1 MLSYE
6 VKDLDT
12 SSTREQSL
20 LVRRAESC
28 TALVPRPNPLIMQ
41 MSFMSLDSF
50 ILGNTNN

>member
-28 TALVPRPNPLIMQ
+28 TAAAGPKTKSPHYANELHELGFFHPR
-41 MSFMSLDSF
+41 
-50 ILGNTNN
+50 